1 MKGVITMEQN
11 KKKGG
16 AGRVALIILAVI
28 AALGAAG
35 YFGLRALIMSKMD
48 EINSISLATTRGQEA
63 PDFALPLTDGSE
75 AKLSE
80 LLQDKEVVVLN
91 IFASWCGPC
100 KAEFPDMENVYQKY
114 KDKME
119 IVAVT
124 GDPDDTMDVMAKYKE
139 EHGLSFPVGVKNESI
154 DSLKVGG
161 FPTTYIIDRNGRIVY
176 SQAGAFRSGEDFEK
190 VVTSLMGDDYQGK
203 QIALYNFTVVDKE
216 NGPAPNMQ
224 IHLYS
229 DTVDETLTTDEKGM
243 ASYFTENAQDLKVEI
258 VNLPDGYTSNADNL
272 KVGLESGLKLITISK
287 T

>member
-1 MKGVITMEQN
+1 MEQN

-16 AGRVALIILAVI
+16 AGRIVLIVLAVI

-100 KAEFPDMENVYQKY
+100 KEEFPDMEKTYQKY

-124 GDPDDTMDVMAKYKE
+124 GDPDDTMDDMAKYKE
-139 EHGLSFPVGVKNESI
+139 EHGLSFSVGLKNESI

-161 FPTTYIIDRNGRIVY
+161 FPTTYIIDRNGRIVF
-176 SQAGAFRSGEDFEK
+176 SQSSAFQHAGDFEK
-190 VVTSLMGDDYQGK
+190 IVTALMGDDYEGK
-203 QIALYNFTVVDKE
+203 QIALYNFIVVNEDK
-216 NGPAPNMQ
+216 GPASGMQ
-224 IHLYS
+224 IRLYN
-229 DTVDETLTTDEKGM
+229 DTVDETLTVGDDGTV
-243 ASYFTENAQDLKVEI
+243 SYYTEDAQDLNVE
-258 VNLPDGYTSNADNL
+258 VLNLPEGYTSNAGTL
-272 KVGLESGLKLITISK
+272 KMGLDSGTKVINIVK
-287 T
+287 K